1 MASAPPIPIAIVG
14 MSCRFPGGANNPEQL
29 WDMLAEGRS
38 AWTDVP
44 ADRFNWKSFHH
55 PSPEARGAQNSR
67 GGHFIDQDISEF
79 DNLFFGITP
88 EEAASLDPQQRLQLM
103 TAYEALE
110 NAGIPI
116 ESVRGSDTS
125 VHIAVVSRDYDRM
138 IYKDPSDIP
147 KYHLTGCGDATVCG
161 RISYTFDFRGPSVTL
176 DTGCSGSMV
185 GLHQAC
191 VGLRLGESSMA
202 LVGGTN
208 LLLGP
213 DMTIAMS
220 MLQ

>member
-1 MASAPPIPIAIVG
+1 
-14 MSCRFPGGANNPEQL
+14 MS
-29 WDMLAEGRS
+29 
-38 AWTDVP
+38 
-44 ADRFNWKSFHH
+44 
-55 PSPEARGAQNSR
+55 
-67 GGHFIDQDISEF
+67 
-79 DNLFFGITP
+79 
-88 EEAASLDPQQRLQLM
+88 
-103 TAYEALE
+103 AYEALE

-116 ESVRGSDTS
+116 ESVRGSNTS

-161 RISYTFDFRGPSVTL
+161 RISYNFDFRGPSVTI
-176 DTGCSGSMV
+176 DTGCSGGMV
-185 GLHQAC
+185 AVHQAC
-191 VGLRLGESSMA
+191 QSLRLGETSMA